1 MTGTTLT
8 AKDWQQSVN
17 ICESN
22 IKEAKMSLEM
32 FTLQLEYAKTRLKA
46 AERRELTPKKK
57 DDTDTSGSP

>member
-1 MTGTTLT
+1 
-8 AKDWQQSVN
+8 
-17 ICESN
+17 
-22 IKEAKMSLEM
+22 MSLEM